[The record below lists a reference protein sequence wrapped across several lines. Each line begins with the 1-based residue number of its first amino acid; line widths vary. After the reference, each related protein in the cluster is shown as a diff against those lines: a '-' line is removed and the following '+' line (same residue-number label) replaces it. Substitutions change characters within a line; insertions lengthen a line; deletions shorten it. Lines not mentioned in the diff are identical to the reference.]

1 MISLFRRPGL
11 FWFSSNIKYRILSGL
26 QLLTKIY
33 ELLTVLLPNLQ
44 RFSDNVSRNEN
55 QSNNSLE
62 ISPRF
67 EWKLN
72 VRINKVVKVQSPTYL
87 SEELSKDRVNQ
98 CNGVPSA
105 VVFKDGRGPN
115 HLPSFSWKPGQ
126 ASLVVPVC
134 FLIISDGRHPQV
146 CRPRYLWASW
156 EEIIYTIR
164 SLVLQ
169 HQSSGWSDFSLL
181 SSAKC
186 WATGPV
192 HLIY

>member
-33 ELLTVLLPNLQ
+33 ELLTVLLHNLQ

-72 VRINKVVKVQSPTYL
+72 VRINKVVKVQSPPYL
-87 SEELSKDRVNQ
+87 SLEPRGDKVNQ
-98 CNGVPSA
+98 WSA
-105 VVFKDGRGPN
+105 LVIKDGRASVGSLARPALLFPSVFYHIRRSPSSGLSSPVFMSKLRGD
-115 HLPSFSWKPGQ
+115 HLDDKISRPAAPELSW
-126 ASLVVPVC
+126 
-134 FLIISDGRHPQV
+134 
-146 CRPRYLWASW
+146 
-156 EEIIYTIR
+156 
-164 SLVLQ
+164 
-169 HQSSGWSDFSLL
+169 GWSDFSLL
-181 SSAKC
+181 C
-186 WATGPV
+186 WAQSWPV
-192 HLIY
+192 YLIY